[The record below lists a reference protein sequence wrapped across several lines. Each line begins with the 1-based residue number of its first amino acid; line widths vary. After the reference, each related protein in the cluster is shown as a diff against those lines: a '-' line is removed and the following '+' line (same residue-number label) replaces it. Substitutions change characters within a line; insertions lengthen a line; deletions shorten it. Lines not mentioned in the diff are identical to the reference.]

1 MRGRRIG
8 AISQDPLTSLNPLFR
23 VGDQLIETIR
33 LHSDMSKSAV
43 RALEPM
49 RQVGIPAVEDR
60 IENYPHQFSREMRQR
75 IVIALAL
82 CAEPELIIA
91 DESTSALDVSIR
103 AQITALLTRLCRERG
118 TAVMRVTH
126 DMGGNAETAD
136 GVALMC
142 AGRLAELGP
151 VEDVVRRP
159 RRPYTE
165 GLMGSIPSLRK
176 DMDELQMI
184 PGAMPRLDSI
194 PQGCAFNPR

>member
-91 DESTSALDVSIR
+91 DESTSALDVSIQ
-103 AQITALLTRLCRERG
+103 AQT
-118 TAVMRVTH
+118 
-126 DMGGNAETAD
+126 
-136 GVALMC
+136 
-142 AGRLAELGP
+142 
-151 VEDVVRRP
+151 P
-159 RRPYTE
+159 RCSS
-165 GLMGSIPSLRK
+165 GSIASVAQR
-176 DMDELQMI
+176 
-184 PGAMPRLDSI
+184 
-194 PQGCAFNPR
+194 